1 MDINV
6 IKMNHFISCL
16 VFVLLL
22 FLYQCKEREFYKVAE
37 KFSVNM
43 TDAV

>member
-1 MDINV
+1 MDRNV
-6 IKMNHFISCL
+6 LKKTILSYL